1 MSVVRLVLAVGVLVV
16 LFLVVVLAALHGWR
30 ARAARQSAIPA
41 PPPVPGSATGRSVPG
56 GVRVAA
62 LYVSS
67 THAGDWLDRVVVHG
81 LGVRSRASVAVLDAD
96 PGSEPGADPGTG
108 TGTATATA
116 TERGIVIDR
125 AGAPGLFIPAA
136 SLHAVRRDT
145 GIAGKV
151 APRPELVVFT
161 WDCGGTEL
169 DTGVRPGS
177 EADRTLLAAAAA
189 DLIEERA

>member
-1 MSVVRLVLAVGVLVV
+1 MSALVRLVLAVGVLVV
-16 LFLVVVLAALHGWR
+16 LFLVVVAAALRGWR
-30 ARAARQSAIPA
+30 GRAARQSAIPA
-41 PPPVPGSATGRSVPG
+41 PPPVPTPRPATGSGTGAPVPG
-56 GVRVAA
+56 GVRVPA

-67 THAGDWLDRVVVHG
+67 TRAGDWLDRVVVHG
-81 LGVRSRASVAVLDAD
+81 LGVRSRARVAVLDSD
-96 PGSEPGADPGTG
+96 PGRDVAAD
-108 TGTATATA
+108 
-116 TERGIVIDR
+116 RGIAILR
-125 AGAPGLFIPAA
+125 TGAPDLFIPAA

-189 DLIEERA
+189 DLIEEHA